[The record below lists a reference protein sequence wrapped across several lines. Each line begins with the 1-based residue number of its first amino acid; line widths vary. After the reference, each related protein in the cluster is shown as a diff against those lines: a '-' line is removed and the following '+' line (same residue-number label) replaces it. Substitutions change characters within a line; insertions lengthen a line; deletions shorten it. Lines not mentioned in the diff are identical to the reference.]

1 MNEKLIG
8 LEDLPDNF
16 GVKLED
22 GFREKFLDRAIF
34 IAKGVKKLSE
44 LLNCD
49 RTAIWQWKTGKILTK
64 VSLLKK
70 LSGIT
75 RYPLEEIESKIEY
88 IRRKRTG
95 DKDFI
100 KIKFPILA
108 SPELA
113 SVIGHSI
120 GDGNVS
126 ERQFSFFNQSIELV
140 DEVIKNTNIAFD
152 TDVVPEIFEKSGG
165 KEIEFPT
172 NIALLVNLA
181 GSPIGEKVKR
191 DFRIP
196 NWIKCGNKEIKSAF
210 IRALI
215 DDEGSINKSNIVF
228 GMAKKEELLESHRIF
243 IEELKEI
250 LLNLGVESNPIQKP
264 LRINSGSVQLFF
276 SIGKKE
282 LPKFIKNVGLTN
294 SEKNYKVSQ
303 VLKKN
308 INSDIKK

>member
-165 KEIEFPT
+165 QEIEFPT

-282 LPKFIKNVGLTN
+282 LPKFIKNVGFTN